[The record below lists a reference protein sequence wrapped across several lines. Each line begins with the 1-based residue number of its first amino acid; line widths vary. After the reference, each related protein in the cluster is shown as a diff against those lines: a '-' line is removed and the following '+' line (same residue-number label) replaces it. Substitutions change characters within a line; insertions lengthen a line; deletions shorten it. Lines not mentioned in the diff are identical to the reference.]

1 MVKRLW
7 RNEGVEKRG
16 RPNEYRDSLNRVPA
30 VTFKT
35 ETLGPCKI
43 LAHIPLKKATSGASM
58 EIARK
63 FAPPLSRSRDHPLE
77 DEPPFAAFLPRN
89 N

>member
-16 RPNEYRDSLNRVPA
+16 RPNEYRDSLNRA

-43 LAHIPLKKATSGASM
+43 LAHIPLKKATSGAHLHAS
-58 EIARK
+58 IVGK
-63 FAPPLSRSRDHPLE
+63 FPRPLSRSRNHLLE
-77 DEPPFAAFLPRN
+77 PQASLRRVSPAE
-89 N
+89 